1 MIPKMVKTV
10 LDNYITMRAMKYK
23 LWFPSLYCSDNM
35 ENSKNSNWMVEA
47 RFELA

>member
-1 MIPKMVKTV
+1 MIPKMVRTV

-35 ENSKNSNWMVEA
+35 EKNSKNWMVEA